1 MGRGLLSAAYVTSVF
16 DHAKAPSDRR
26 PTVAFAGRS
35 NVGKSTLINGITEGK
50 SIARVSSTPGK
61 TQSLNFYI
69 VEDRFYLVDL
79 PGYGYAKVP
88 VEIKKSWGKLVEGYL
103 TASPSLRGMVF
114 LIDCRREVQPDDKML
129 LNWVT
134 SRRLPF
140 LIVVT
145 KADKL
150 TRNQLEQALRSI
162 RETVLRDDDNG
173 ELTAFSSRTKLG
185 HEEVVRW
192 VRQVVA

>member
-1 MGRGLLSAAYVTSVF
+1 
-16 DHAKAPSDRR
+16 
-26 PTVAFAGRS
+26 
-35 NVGKSTLINGITEGK
+35 
-50 SIARVSSTPGK
+50 
-61 TQSLNFYI
+61 
-69 VEDRFYLVDL
+69 LVDL

-150 TRNQLEQALRSI
+150 TRNQLEQALRSF
-162 RETVLRDDDNG
+162 REVVLRDDDNG

>member
-1 MGRGLLSAAYVTSVF
+1 MGRGLLSATYVTSVF

-50 SIARVSSTPGK
+50 AIARVSSTPGK

-88 VEIKKSWGKLVEGYL
+88 PEIKKSWGKLVEGYL
-103 TASPSLRGMVF
+103 TASPNLRGMV
-114 LIDCRREVQPDDKML
+114 LLVDCRREVQPDDMML
-129 LNWVT
+129 LNWVAD
-134 SRRLPF
+134 RGLPF

-150 TRNQLEQALRSI
+150 TRSQLEQSLRSI
-162 RETVLRDDDNG
+162 RQVTVRDGDDG

>member
-1 MGRGLLSAAYVTSVF
+1 MGRGLLSATYVTSVF

-50 SIARVSSTPGK
+50 AIARVSSTPGK

-79 PGYGYAKVP
+79 PVYGYAKVP
-88 VEIKKSWGKLVEGYL
+88 PEIKKSWGKLVEGYL
-103 TASPSLRGMVF
+103 TASPNLRGMV
-114 LIDCRREVQPDDKML
+114 LLVDCRREVQPDDMML
-129 LNWVT
+129 LNWVAD
-134 SRRLPF
+134 RGLPF

-150 TRNQLEQALRSI
+150 TRSQLEKSLRSI
-162 RETVLRDDDNG
+162 RQVTVRDGDDG